1 MMSGVSTLGF
11 RPPIAVHLAHHDA
24 AIRQA
29 MTDDLAATGIHIV
42 GQCGEGHQALEQILA
57 LVPDVA
63 LVAIDLPG
71 VDGIEICTQLR
82 REIPSC
88 RVLIVA
94 PNDDHPRVVDGL
106 AAGAYGC
113 HLTDAPAV
121 TLVRAIRGTMR
132 GESLPTAR
140 WAARILEDYE
150 SLASAEQERV
160 VPVPRMTATEKEV
173 LVRLADGTSITD
185 IAKAHDVTAHMVRLH
200 AGYAII
206 KLYRALSD
214 ELLVARPSAPT
225 PF

>member
-1 MMSGVSTLGF
+1 MSTLGF
-11 RPPIAVHLAHHDA
+11 RPPIAVYLAHHEA
-24 AIRQA
+24 TVRQS

-42 GQCGEGHQALEQILA
+42 GQTGQGPEALDQILA

-71 VDGIEICTQLR
+71 LDGIEICTQLR

-88 RVLIVA
+88 RVLTIA

-113 HLTDAPAV
+113 HLSDTPAV

-132 GESLPTAR
+132 GESLPTSR
-140 WAARILEDYE
+140 WATRILDEYQT
-150 SLASAEQERV
+150 LAKAEHDRV
-160 VPVPRMTATEKEV
+160 VPIPKLTATEKEV
-173 LVRLADGTSITD
+173 LTRLADGMSIAD
-185 IAKAHDVTAHMVRLH
+185 LAKTHDVTAHMVRLH

-214 ELLVARPSAPT
+214 EALVARPSAPT

>member
-1 MMSGVSTLGF
+1 MSTLGF
-11 RPPIAVHLAHHDA
+11 RPPIAVYLAHPEA
-24 AIRQA
+24 AVRQA

-42 GQCGEGHQALEQILA
+42 GQTGQGQEALEQILD

-71 VDGIEICTQLR
+71 LDGIEICWRLR
-82 REIPSC
+82 HEIPSC
-88 RVLIVA
+88 RVLNIA
-94 PNDDHPRVVDGL
+94 ANDDHPRVADGL

-113 HLTDAPAV
+113 HLTETPAV
-121 TLVRAIRGTMR
+121 PLVRAIRGTMR

-140 WAARILEDYE
+140 WAAHILDGYQA
-150 SLASAEQERV
+150 LAAAEPDRV
-160 VPVPRMTATEKEV
+160 VPAPKLTPTEQEVLDRLAAGITIPEIATEQ
-173 LVRLADGTSITD
+173 DITG
-185 IAKAHDVTAHMVRLH
+185 HMVRLH

-214 ELLVARPSAPT
+214 EALVARPSAPT